1 MILTVKVKHSR
12 DFTEELKKALVIA
25 QYAIKN
31 RDKLSSKYMKH
42 IGLKSI
48 ISNAIMYKYGRNKKC
63 KRVSRVKLSIPGQS
77 IQYDKENNTIY
88 ISSLKLTV
96 NVNHRLVFDKVN
108 SMEVD
113 NVYCYISGTVTEKT
127 LNKVDGYIGVDLNTT
142 GHCAVAGNPETGK
155 VTKLGKQC
163 EYTHKKYKTL
173 RRKLQSQDKYKVVK
187 KIKNRESRIVRDI
200 NHKVSKKL
208 VSIAMEAHKGI
219 KLEKLEG
226 IRKNKKQK
234 KSFKY
239 ALHSWS
245 FFQLNK
251 MIEYKAQ
258 LAGIPVIYVDPAY
271 TSKTCSR
278 CGLIGAR
285 NDKKFKCS
293 CGHVDHADVN
303 ASFNIALRPQIE
315 STKKE
320 ISRRVV
326 SVRPKGNAK
335 NSSDLKVVDRFNRQ
349 STKKTNYLTT
359 IDANL

>member
-1 MILTVKVKHSR
+1 MILTTKVKHNR
-12 DFTEELKKALVIA
+12 DFSEELKKAVLVARFAIA
-25 QYAIKN
+25 N
-31 RDKLSSKYMKH
+31 RDKQSTKYVKH
-42 IGLKSI
+42 FGLNSAV
-48 ISNAIMYKYGRNKKC
+48 SNQILRKYARNEKC
-63 KRVSRVKLSIPGQS
+63 KSVK
-77 IQYDKENNTIY
+77 KV
-88 ISSLKLTV
+88 KLTV
-96 NVNHRLVFDKVN
+96 SRFFTRMIDNKLWIPCLKLLVDSASRFDYVKINQV
-108 SMEVD
+108 EID
-113 NVYCYISGTVTEKT
+113 DTYCYISGTVREKEQ
-127 LNKVDGYIGVDLNTT
+127 LKVKDYIGVDLNTT
-142 GHCAVAGNPETGK
+142 GHCAVAGNPDTGK
-155 VTKLGKQC
+155 VFKLGKQS

-173 RRKLQSQDKYKVVK
+173 RMKLQRQRKHKVVK

-245 FFQLNK
+245 FYQLNK

-320 ISRRVV
+320 ISRKVV

-335 NSSDLKVVDRFNRQ
+335 NSSDLKVFTTEGVMYL
-349 STKKTNYLTT
+349 KKA
-359 IDANL
+359 I